1 MPEDS
6 CLVRWVCDTLLR
18 GQFQHPVEVTSHTF
32 LAVNVLDTADFFLVL
47 FLVFFLV
54 LVGIVFAVWVA
65 EARAAEARAAAA
77 RDKGP
82 SAEKAAARTA
92 DTNVS
97 GVAREAVEQ
106 PSDGGKQ
113 AKAATGAGALTER
126 SKLYWD
132 FWEHFLNRVGT
143 EHPGWTKGKTSK
155 RDPRFDLPSGTSGVV
170 YSTAFS
176 QQGLSVQL
184 YFRSPDASINQGRF
198 EALRAMNDQFE
209 QALGEPA
216 KWDDKPGKKAA
227 AIYVTSQF
235 DDVADVDLWPAML
248 DWVLD
253 QHVRFRQ
260 AVQAVGGLGSLA

>member
-1 MPEDS
+1 
-6 CLVRWVCDTLLR
+6 
-18 GQFQHPVEVTSHTF
+18 
-32 LAVNVLDTADFFLVL
+32 
-47 FLVFFLV
+47 
-54 LVGIVFAVWVA
+54 VGIVFAVWVT

-77 RDKGP
+77 KAKP
-82 SAEKAAARTA
+82 PWAENEAARNA
-92 DTNVS
+92 DTIVS
-97 GVAREAVEQ
+97 GVEREAVQIGSSTPASNFKPVAQ

-113 AKAATGAGALTER
+113 VKAATGAGALTAR

-227 AIYVTSQF
+227 AISVTSQF